1 MTNTRRKAVNIFNTI
16 VRCSSCHH
24 QMVDHDNAVSNRYE
38 MRCLIGNCPCKS
50 YFPDATYLS
59 SGIRKKDKVKILHE
73 LHEKEQ
79 SNGQFTLVSTQVVEA
94 GVDISF
100 SYIFREKA
108 PLDSIIQ
115 VMGRLNREAENDQAS
130 LVVYE
135 YDKEHRPYSQLELDE
150 SEERLKVVKDSIDLY
165 SLLDKYYESISEKN
179 ELYKNQSKELDDRI
193 TKLDFDGIWEFISKY
208 VLEDERDPVLIP
220 DLKDW
225 DEVKELLMKKRLTK
239 SDYRTFSNIT
249 ASLPRKVYDLGIE
262 DYFDGDVS
270 EKNILLP
277 KKEYLNEVYDSVLGT
292 DKWLIA

>member
-1 MTNTRRKAVNIFNTI
+1 MTKN
-16 VRCSSCHH
+16 
-24 QMVDHDNAVSNRYE
+24 
-38 MRCLIGNCPCKS
+38 
-50 YFPDATYLS
+50 
-59 SGIRKKDKVKILHE
+59 
-73 LHEKEQ
+73 
-79 SNGQFTLVSTQVVEA
+79 
-94 GVDISF
+94 
-100 SYIFREKA
+100 
-108 PLDSIIQ
+108 
-115 VMGRLNREAENDQAS
+115 
-130 LVVYE
+130 
-135 YDKEHRPYSQLELDE
+135 RPYSQLELDE

-193 TKLDFDGIWEFISKY
+193 TKLDFDGIWEFMSKY
-208 VLEDERDPVLIP
+208 VLEDERDPVFIP

>member
-1 MTNTRRKAVNIFNTI
+1 
-16 VRCSSCHH
+16 
-24 QMVDHDNAVSNRYE
+24 MVDHDNAVSNRYE
-38 MRCLIGNCPCKS
+38 MRCLIGSCPCKS

-59 SGIRKKDKVKILHE
+59 SGIKKKDKIKILHE
-73 LHEKEQ
+73 LHQKEQ

-115 VMGRLNREAENDQAS
+115 VMGRLNREAENDRAS

-179 ELYKNQSKELDDRI
+179 ELYKNQSKELDGRI
-193 TKLDFDGIWEFISKY
+193 TKLDFYWNMGIHKQICF
-208 VLEDERDPVLIP
+208 R
-220 DLKDW
+220 
-225 DEVKELLMKKRLTK
+225 R
-239 SDYRTFSNIT
+239 
-249 ASLPRKVYDLGIE
+249 
-262 DYFDGDVS
+262 
-270 EKNILLP
+270 
-277 KKEYLNEVYDSVLGT
+277 
-292 DKWLIA
+292 